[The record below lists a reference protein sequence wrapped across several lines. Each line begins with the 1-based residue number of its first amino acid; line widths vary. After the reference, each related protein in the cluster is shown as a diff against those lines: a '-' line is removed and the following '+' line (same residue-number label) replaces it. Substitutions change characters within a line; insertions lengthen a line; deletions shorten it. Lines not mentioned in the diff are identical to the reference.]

1 MGARTAKSCLNTR
14 TNWFLAAFCRTVCQ
28 YRTFSRPQARQSC
41 ISLWTP
47 LPQDL
52 QRAGV
57 LLPFLNLARWTL
69 QYCWQ
74 QLFPQATF
82 KQAQRS
88 CPFIIATHSPQVYS
102 RCCVSLKGEPGSSSE
117 HQPLVHSLST
127 RVEWRHTFGTSPKKK
142 NIKNCYKKAKKRYTP
157 LLWGLGRRDWGW
169 GPYLTGVASFQS
181 QHYYS
186 LVEPAMQS
194 AV

>member
-1 MGARTAKSCLNTR
+1 MAGVIYKMGPRTAKGCLNTR
-14 TNWFLAAFCRTVCQ
+14 TNWFSAAFSRTVWQ

-69 QYCWQ
+69 QYYWQ
-74 QLFPQATF
+74 QLFPQTSGSPTF
-82 KQAQRS
+82 NQAQRL
-88 CPFIIATHSPQVYS
+88 CPFIIATHSRHVYS

-117 HQPLVHSLST
+117 HQPLMHSLST

-142 NIKNCYKKAKKRYTP
+142 KIKMVRKRLKNAIP
-157 LLWGLGRRDWGW
+157 HFCGAW
-169 GPYLTGVASFQS
+169 
-181 QHYYS
+181 
-186 LVEPAMQS
+186 
-194 AV
+194 